1 MLNNIYNKAIGIQI
15 LGVKQMRNFNK
26 KMLAVLT
33 ILVFS
38 FALFGCTNSVVKN
51 SLDSAK
57 EDINKGEYNKAQD
70 ALQTVLDQDS
80 NNKEAQD
87 LMNIIADYLGAV
99 DHFNSREYDEAQAEL
114 DKLPKDYVDCG
125 IKDNVVNLQN
135 EIVYQKAKAKAVDGF
150 INTAQKL
157 VDEKKYKEAEAEIKM
172 IDVNSPSKEQIEKI
186 NKLNKII
193 QNNKKQKYIINKNL
207 IYAF

>member
-1 MLNNIYNKAIGIQI
+1 
-15 LGVKQMRNFNK
+15 MRNFNK

-38 FALFGCTNSVVKN
+38 FALFGCTNSVVEN

-57 EDINKGEYNKAQD
+57 EDINKGEYDKAQD

-87 LMNIIADYLGAV
+87 LMNIIGDYLGAV
-99 DHFNSREYDEAQAEL
+99 DHFNSREYDAAQAEL

-157 VDEKKYKEAEAEIKM
+157 VNEKKYKEAEIKM

-193 QNNKKQKYIINKNL
+193 QNNKK
-207 IYAF
+207 

>member
-1 MLNNIYNKAIGIQI
+1 
-15 LGVKQMRNFNK
+15 MRNFNK

-125 IKDNVVNLQN
+125 IKDNVINLQN

-193 QNNKKQKYIINKNL
+193 QNNKK
-207 IYAF
+207 